1 MNRVFVRLASTTAQ
15 RKALVEKI
23 IRVDHAGELG
33 ADRIYAGQ
41 MAVLNGSSVGSIIQ
55 KMWDE
60 EKEHLDTM
68 ERLAVKHDVPHTVFS
83 PVFSAAA
90 FALGVGSAML
100 GKEGAMAC
108 TIAVEEL
115 IGQHYNNQLKEL
127 IADDPEAHADLL
139 KTITRL
145 RDEELEHHDTG
156 IRHDGLKAPMYDAL
170 KFVIQTGCKGA
181 IFVAEK
187 I

>member
-1 MNRVFVRLASTTAQ
+1 MNRVFFRAAHSAAA
-15 RKALVEKI
+15 RRALLEKI

-41 MAVLNGSSVGSIIQ
+41 MAVLQGSPVASVIK

-60 EKEHLDTM
+60 EKEHLDVM
-68 ERLAVKHDVPHTVFS
+68 ERLAAKHEVPHTIFS
-83 PVFSAAA
+83 PIFSIAG
-90 FALGVGSAML
+90 FALGVGSALL

-108 TIAVEEL
+108 TVAVEEL

-127 IADDPEAHADLL
+127 IADDPEAHKDLL
-139 KTITRL
+139 DTLTRL
-145 RDEELEHHDTG
+145 RDDELQHHDTG
-156 IRHDGLKAPMYDAL
+156 MKYNGPQAPLFDAM
-170 KFVIQTGCKGA
+170 KFIIQTGCKGA
-181 IFVAEK
+181 IFIAER

>member
-1 MNRVFVRLASTTAQ
+1 MLRVIVRGAHNSSAARQ
-15 RKALVEKI
+15 ALIEKI

-41 MAVLNGSSVGSIIQ
+41 LAVLKGSSVGSVIK

-68 ERLAVKHDVPHTVFS
+68 EKLAAKHNVPHTVFS
-83 PVFSAAA
+83 PVFSVAAY
-90 FALGVGSAML
+90 ALGVGSALL

-115 IGQHYNNQLKEL
+115 IGQHYNDQLKGDHL
-127 IADDPEAHADLL
+127 IL
-139 KTITRL
+139 
-145 RDEELEHHDTG
+145 
-156 IRHDGLKAPMYDAL
+156 
-170 KFVIQTGCKGA
+170 
-181 IFVAEK
+181 
-187 I
+187 